1 MGPWPRG
8 PALNMQ
14 QPPLTPELRA
24 LAQQSFQHQ
33 AAGRFAEAA
42 QGYTAVLARVPD
54 LWSACYNLGLVYQ
67 HLERLPDAAEM
78 YARAIQLN
86 PDLAQ
91 AYNNLG
97 NVFKALKN
105 DDGAFNAYRR
115 AIELNSSLFEATYNL
130 ATILQA
136 RNEHSAANEMFRKT
150 VAGNPMHLLAWDA
163 LFRSLLGLKRYEE
176 AIEMFLAWDRT
187 MPPCPELATAG
198 LAVCRLIG
206 DPALEARYLALALDW
221 PFADFVP
228 EQFMPILGI
237 LQYFDITRE
246 QLLMCYRRYDAAIA
260 ALNPVAVPLLPRRA
274 ADARL
279 RIGYISADFRRHVM
293 GRWMLDVIS
302 RHDRSRVS
310 IFLVS
315 ACAPSEYDTF
325 TDRLRS
331 FADGFADISKLD
343 DLAAAKSIAEADLD
357 VLVDLAGHT
366 MGARHGVY
374 AHRPAR
380 NIVTH
385 LGYHGCLGM
394 RAIDYKLTDRVAD
407 LPDAAHF
414 QIERPFTLETC
425 VFPFVRV
432 TPDENYPTPG
442 GNPDLDGKFVFA
454 AFTNELKL
462 SPRCLAVWRRVLD
475 AIPEAVLLFSP
486 LSVSQYAGIERILAV
501 GGIDKS
507 RIAFLKVPLEEAI
520 WRARY
525 RLVNAV
531 LDTFPYAGGDTTL
544 AALDMGVPVVT
555 LNGLRQSERVGTSI
569 LTHLGVTETI
579 AATEDEFVAIAVRLA
594 RDAAFMTDTRKRIE
608 AAVAATD
615 VQIYTRGLE
624 DAFATIAAEK
634 PVASSMTMTAR
645 EFFQLLREGVRRHG
659 SATDDTERSAVVAIY
674 AALRVEQPDY
684 SPLLRVQGELAQ
696 TMGDAA
702 LAADCASALLRQ
714 FPDDLD
720 VRLSSAGFL
729 IDGGS
734 PADAIQALPPVV
746 DAGESDVRVLKLYAR
761 AYAKMGQWEKAHQF
775 SAPAVE
781 LAPADTQA
789 LFWHGMVL
797 SHFGDPALALT
808 FLNRALI
815 LSPDHIEAAYNAGVI
830 LAEMGNLRDA
840 ETVFRRALNAP
851 VARATTAVRISA
863 HLRLLQLLSMQ
874 GRPDEWLRE
883 GQKFANVYPDLDRSR
898 LIESRIA
905 RDRGELEREAE
916 ILLPLA
922 EQATVLADDF
932 SALELIGALL
942 ATLSYHDVPARLLQ
956 RLNNRF
962 RRAARV
968 LYPPLDALPSADT
981 NRQLQVGYLVDFF
994 QPFVADFIVM
1004 LVRHHDLQRVRVR
1017 IYAISPVE
1025 PAIHDALLT
1034 AGIELNS
1041 VATFDEHR
1049 AAQKIRADDLDIL
1062 VDVAGFG
1069 YYAKPGVLACR
1080 PARVQLALPGFTNP
1094 VGVGD
1099 LDYRLSDQVAER
1111 DTSET
1116 TDNPIP
1122 ILLDSSVF
1130 PLLPVPNTRPQLTRE
1145 QLGIDANVTVFGVL
1159 AMAARLSSRCITT
1172 WKALADRV
1180 SAAVFFVCPLHAADR
1195 EPIRRLLVAG
1205 GIEASRI
1212 LMLPTSYLRT
1222 RDVALTG
1229 VVDVILDTMPGSDY
1243 FSTRAA
1249 IQDAIPIVTIPGRG
1263 FEERVALSLLTQLG
1277 DHSTVVASGRDYVEL
1292 AAKLAMDL
1300 NLSPTAR
1307 AASVDRRRAVLEKS
1321 SLADIHKYVAHFEDA
1336 LFRAAASVAAPAGAE
1351 MMS

>member
-1 MGPWPRG
+1 
-8 PALNMQ
+8 MQ
-14 QPPLTPELRA
+14 QPPLSPELRA

-33 AAGRFAEAA
+33 DAGRFAEAA
-42 QGYTAVLARVPD
+42 QGYTALLARVPD

-67 HLERLPDAAEM
+67 HLERLPDAAAM
-78 YARAIQLN
+78 YLRAVQLN
-86 PDLAQ
+86 PELAQ

-97 NVFKALKN
+97 NVLKALKN

-115 AIELNSSLFEATYNL
+115 AIELNPALFEATYNL

-176 AIEMFLAWDRT
+176 AIEMFLAWDRA

-198 LAVCRLIG
+198 LAVCRLTG
-206 DPALEARYLALALDW
+206 DPALEARYLALALNW

-228 EQFMPILGI
+228 EQFTPVLGI
-237 LQYFDITRE
+237 LQYFDVTRE

-274 ADARL
+274 ADTRL

-315 ACAPSEYDTF
+315 TCAMSEYDTF

-380 NIVTH
+380 SIVTH

-394 RAIDYKLTDRVAD
+394 RAIDYKLTDHVAD
-407 LPDAAHF
+407 LPDAGQF
-414 QIERPFTLETC
+414 QIEQPFALETC
-425 VFPFVRV
+425 VFPFTRV
-432 TPDENYPTPG
+432 VPADNYPISG
-442 GNPDLDGKFVFA
+442 SNPELDGKFVFG

-486 LSVSQYAGIERILAV
+486 LSVSQNAGIERILGV
-501 GGIDKS
+501 SGIDKS
-507 RIAFLKVPLEEAI
+507 RIVFLKLPHDEAI

-555 LNGLRQSERVGTSI
+555 LNGLRQSERVGASI

-594 RDAAFMTDTRKRIE
+594 RDAAFMANTRKRIE

-634 PVASSMTMTAR
+634 PVATSMTMTAR
-645 EFFQLLREGVRRHG
+645 EFFQLLREAVHRHG
-659 SATDDTERSAVVAIY
+659 TATDDAERSVVVAIY
-674 AALRVEQPDY
+674 AALRTEQPDY
-684 SPLLRVQGELAQ
+684 SPLLRLQGELAH

-702 LAADCASALLRQ
+702 LAADCAGALLRQ

-729 IDGGS
+729 IDGGA
-734 PADAIQALPPVV
+734 PADAIQALPPV
-746 DAGESDVRVLKLYAR
+746 AESGQGDVRVLKLYTR
-761 AYAKMGQWEKAHQF
+761 AYAKLGQWETAHQF

-781 LAPADTQA
+781 LAPADAQA

-797 SHFGDPALALT
+797 SHLGDPALALT

-830 LAEMGNLRDA
+830 LAETGNLRDA

-851 VARATTAVRISA
+851 VARATRVVRISA

-874 GRPDEWLRE
+874 GRHDEWMRE
-883 GQKFANVYPDLDRSR
+883 GQKFASAYPDLDRSR
-898 LIESRIA
+898 LIESRMA

-922 EQATVLADDF
+922 EQATVPEDDV

-942 ATLSYHDVPARLLQ
+942 ATLHYHDVPAQLFQ
-956 RLNNRF
+956 RLNSRF
-962 RRAARV
+962 NEAARAH
-968 LYPPLDALPSADT
+968 YPPLDAPPSADP
-981 NRQLQVGYLVDFF
+981 NRPLRVGYLVDFY
-994 QPFVADFIVM
+994 QPFVADFIGI
-1004 LVRHHDLQRVRVR
+1004 LVSRHDLQRVRVH

-1025 PAIHDALLT
+1025 PAIRDALLAT
-1034 AGIELNS
+1034 GSQLIS
-1041 VATFDEHR
+1041 VATFDEQR
-1049 AAQKIRADDLDIL
+1049 AAQRIRADDLDIL
-1062 VDVAGFG
+1062 VDVAAFG
-1069 YYAKPGVLACR
+1069 HYAKPGLLSCR
-1080 PARVQLALPGFTNP
+1080 PARVQLAIPGFTTP

-1099 LDYRLSDQVAER
+1099 LDYRLSDLVAER
-1111 DTSET
+1111 DNSET
-1116 TDNPIP
+1116 TTRPVP
-1122 ILLDSSVF
+1122 ILLDGGAF
-1130 PLLPVPNTRPQLTRE
+1130 PLLPVAQGRAQLTRE
-1145 QLGIDANVTVFGVL
+1145 QLGLGAEVAVFGVL
-1159 AMAARLSSRCITT
+1159 AAAARLSSRCITT
-1172 WKALADRV
+1172 WKALADTLPD
-1180 SAAVFFVCPLHAADR
+1180 AVFFVCPLLVADR
-1195 EPIRRLLVAG
+1195 EPIKRLLLAG
-1205 GIEASRI
+1205 GLDVARI
-1212 LMLPTSYLRT
+1212 MMLPASYPRA
-1222 RDVALTG
+1222 RDVMLTG
-1229 VVDVILDTMPGSDY
+1229 LVDIILDTMPGSDY

-1249 IQDAIPIVTIPGRG
+1249 IHDAIPLVTMSGRM
-1263 FEERVALSLLTQLG
+1263 FEERVARSLLSHLG
-1277 DHSTVVASGRDYVEL
+1277 DHSTIAASGRDYVEI
-1292 AAKLAMDL
+1292 AAKLVREL
-1300 NLSPTAR
+1300 NASPTAR
-1307 AASVDRRRAVLEKS
+1307 SARTDRQRELLRQSPIADMRR
-1321 SLADIHKYVAHFEDA
+1321 YVAQFEDA
-1336 LFRAAASVAAPAGAE
+1336 LFRAAASGAVPE
-1351 MMS
+1351 KAEISP